1 MSGRTPTYEELE
13 QWEAIYREYFL
24 ASEENTSLNETVGIS
39 REQFDANQQRWQHA
53 LFLCQYL
60 EERRQF
66 G

>member
-13 QWEAIYREYFL
+13 QWEAIYREYFS
-24 ASEENTSLNETVGIS
+24 AVQENWLLCDTVGIDEDQWNAHCQ
-39 REQFDANQQRWQHA
+39 RLANA
-53 LFLCQYL
+53 ESACLEL